1 MEVEI
6 LKVSLNTDTGTYNI
20 QLPEGSSVN
29 ETVFAM
35 TAVLKVFIREGHL
48 KSCKDALSMV
58 KKYMTDPQYVEL
70 QDEVQ

>member
-48 KSCKDALSMV
+48 SSCKDALSMV

-70 QDEVQ
+70 KDEV

>member
-48 KSCKDALSMV
+48 NSCKDALSMV

-70 QDEVQ
+70 KDEV